1 MKIYVCIKHV
11 PDTGADIKV
20 LNDIGFDE
28 SIKYVMNPYDE
39 YALEE
44 AVRQAEK
51 NGGEVIVVS
60 VGKPPAIKTI
70 RKALA
75 CGGDR
80 GILVKT
86 DTQFMDST
94 TTAMVLKEVIS
105 MDGTPGL
112 IFTGKQSVDTEG
124 MQTQYRLAAAF
135 SMPVANEVV
144 SLSLENDRAVVEY
157 EIDSGDRELAELCLP
172 CVIGA
177 TRGLNEPRYPSLP
190 DIMKASKKEVKE
202 FDLSELDIELPVAFS
217 KLTALASVSEHRR
230 AEILKGTVHDMVE
243 ELVRRLKTEAKVL

>member
-20 LNDIGFDE
+20 LNGIGFDE
-28 SIKYVMNPYDE
+28 SVKFVMNPYDE

-44 AVRQAEK
+44 AVRLAEN

-60 VGKPPAIKTI
+60 VGKPSTIKTI

-80 GILVKT
+80 GLLVKT
-86 DTQFMDST
+86 DTQFMDSA
-94 TTAMVLKEVIS
+94 TTAMVLKKVIN
-105 MDGTPGL
+105 MDGTPGI

-135 SMPVANEVV
+135 DMPVANEVV
-144 SLSLENDRAVVEY
+144 SFSLKSDRAVVEY
-157 EIDSGDRELAELCLP
+157 EIGSGDREVAELCLP
-172 CVIGA
+172 CVIAA
-177 TRGLNEPRYPSLP
+177 TKGLNEPRYPSLP
-190 DIMKASKKEVKE
+190 DIMKANKKEVKE
-202 FDLSELDIELPVAFS
+202 FDLAELDIELPVAFS
-217 KLTALASVSEHRR
+217 ELTALASVSERRR
-230 AEILKGTVHDMVE
+230 AEILKGSVRDMAE